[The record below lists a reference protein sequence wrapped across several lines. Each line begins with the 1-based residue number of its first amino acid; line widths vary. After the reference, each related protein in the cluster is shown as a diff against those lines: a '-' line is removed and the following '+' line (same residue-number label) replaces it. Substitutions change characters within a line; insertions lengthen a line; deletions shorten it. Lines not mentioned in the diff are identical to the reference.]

1 MKTFIDEARYLF
13 LESTGWSRLT
23 WCDRWVAIYFAL
35 SLCAVCIIKEAPVW
49 IWIAVAVNFMNAARM
64 VRRIDLPELSDGDGE
79 PESPSNDSKH
89 DNNDRPGAQP
99 PAAASA
105 A

>member
-1 MKTFIDEARYLF
+1 
-13 LESTGWSRLT
+13 
-23 WCDRWVAIYFAL
+23 
-35 SLCAVCIIKEAPVW
+35 
-49 IWIAVAVNFMNAARM
+49 VAVNFMNAARM

-89 DNNDRPGAQP
+89 DNNDRPGDQP
-99 PAAASA
+99 PTAAPA